1 MKKKHKNRGF
11 SLMETTI
18 SLIVVGILLA
28 SLSPV
33 ISKKIQGT
41 SIIAGA
47 GANSSGRTFTPDPND
62 PDCTPA
68 TDGSNAVDCKIQI
81 PAGIDMINAS
91 LLSGGGAEP
100 VPHLQ
105 HN

>member
-1 MKKKHKNRGF
+1 MHKNETKRGF
-11 SLMETTI
+11 SLMETTV

-41 SIIAGA
+41 SVIAGV
-47 GANSSGRTFTPDPND
+47 GANSNGRTFTADPTD
-62 PDCTPA
+62 PDCHDA

-81 PAGIDMINAS
+81 PAGVDMINAS
-91 LLSGGGAEP
+91 LLSGGGVEQ
-100 VPHLQ
+100 VPHLR
-105 HN
+105 HI